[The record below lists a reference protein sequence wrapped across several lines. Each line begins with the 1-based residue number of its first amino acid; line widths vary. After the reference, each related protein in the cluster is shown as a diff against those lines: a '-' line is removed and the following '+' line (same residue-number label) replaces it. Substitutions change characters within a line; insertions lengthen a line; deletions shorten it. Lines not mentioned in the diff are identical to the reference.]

1 MYARFIEQRVR
12 QSMHAKII
20 VLMCGLRQ
28 SGKTTLARQIANDEI
43 PYISLDYPS
52 ILQSVTDVPH

>member
-1 MYARFIEQRVR
+1 MYAHFIEQRVR
-12 QSMHAKII
+12 QSMQAKII

-52 ILQSVTDVPH
+52 ILQ